1 MCAVFRRDRQA
12 FAPLATEHAPS
23 VDVVWLPA
31 ESDWSV
37 QAPCGECGGYRMLL
51 QVPDPEAGDLA
62 ATRAA
67 AFLARIHARGG
78 CLGCEAESWRASPA
92 PRRDREP
99 QVWWDTQTAQWM
111 VWTEVPGSEH
121 GVSLPL
127 GIRTFWAPQEVRAAA
142 RAITSGSRLPLR
154 IATNADEVE
163 DDAASTI
170 FYDVGSGRW
179 RLHAACPDCGGFQL
193 PLTSFGR
200 GAVEAA
206 CDEALA
212 CLELLAREGCPSCR
226 SEQERNAERAEDG
239 EPRIWF
245 DTHVRDWLV
254 WQPLEGAAGGVTLP
268 LGIGR
273 FDARRPLIYRAAAG
287 LRFDSQLFQD
297 EGH

>member
-1 MCAVFRRDRQA
+1 MCAVFRRDRHA
-12 FAPLATEHAPS
+12 LASVATAPARSL
-23 VDVVWLPA
+23 DVVWQPA
-31 ESDWSV
+31 ENDWSV
-37 QAPCGECGGYRMLL
+37 DAPCGDCGGYRMLL
-51 QVPDPEAGDLA
+51 QVGDPEAGDLA

-78 CLGCEAESWRASPA
+78 CLGCEAETWRASPA
-92 PRRDREP
+92 PRGGDP
-99 QVWWDTQTAQWM
+99 QVWWDTRTGQWM
-111 VWTEVPGSEH
+111 VWTEVPGSPI
-121 GVSLPL
+121 GASLPL

-142 RAITSGSRLPLR
+142 RALTSGSRLPLR
-154 IATNADEVE
+154 IATNP
-163 DDAASTI
+163 DDVDDGASTI

-226 SEQERNAERAEDG
+226 TEQERAAVRGEDD

-245 DTHVRDWLV
+245 DTRERDWLV
-254 WQPLEGAAGGVTLP
+254 WQPLPGASGGVTLP

-273 FDARRPLIYRAAAG
+273 FDARRPLIYRAAAA
-287 LRFDSQLFQD
+287 LLFDSQLFQD

>member
-1 MCAVFRRDRQA
+1 MCAVFRRERHSHTAVADA
-12 FAPLATEHAPS
+12 ATAD
-23 VDVVWLPA
+23 VDWLTE

-37 QAPCGECGGYRMLL
+37 WASCDVCGGYRMLL
-51 QVPDPEAGDLA
+51 QVSDPDGAELA
-62 ATRAA
+62 STRAT

-78 CLGCEAESWRASPA
+78 CLGCEARSWRESPA
-92 PRRDREP
+92 PQGGEP
-99 QVWWDTQTAQWM
+99 QVWWDTETGQWM
-111 VWTEVPGSEH
+111 VWTSVPGVSA
-121 GVSLPL
+121 GASLPL

-142 RAITSGSRLPLR
+142 RALTSGSRLPLR
-154 IATNADEVE
+154 VATSPEEAGDGQGG
-163 DDAASTI
+163 ATI

-179 RLHAACPDCGGFQL
+179 RLRSGCLDCGGFEL

-226 SEQERNAERAEDG
+226 TTQERSAQRGEDD

-245 DTHVRDWLV
+245 DTHTRDWLV
-254 WQPLEGAAGGVTLP
+254 WQPLAGADGGVTLP

-273 FDARRPLIYRAAAG
+273 FDARRPLVYRAAAA
-287 LRFDSQLFQD
+287 LLFDSQLFLD
-297 EGH
+297 DH